1 MKCGSRVRVDFGK
14 TGNNFLYFF
23 LFCHIGIIAN
33 LLIADSQIFCYY
45 YLNMLTKD
53 DLKAIAETVHP
64 LIKAEIKAEGD
75 LIRKDTREMIHS
87 NNAVF
92 GQILRIELAAQKREI
107 VEAVKAGFKEVVKIV
122 LEIKEKQDERIEH
135 LEKRVGKIE
144 KVCV

>member
-1 MKCGSRVRVDFGK
+1 
-14 TGNNFLYFF
+14 
-23 LFCHIGIIAN
+23 
-33 LLIADSQIFCYY
+33 
-45 YLNMLTKD
+45 MLTKD

-122 LEIKEKQDERIEH
+122 LEIKEKQDERIEQ